1 VKNAPTAA
9 PVLRAAKRCRCRPVQ
24 SAPAAALALVRTP
37 ASVSRAGASLHRPLN
52 SHWINTMYRCAL
64 APLAVLCAAV
74 PAVVQAQAVQRN
86 FPQNALRGA
95 LVLQT
100 TSDATLNGQPVRLAP
115 GLRIRGQNNMLA
127 MTGPLL
133 GQKLLVNYT
142 LDTEGLLKDV
152 WILTPQEAANRPWP
166 TTPREA
172 QSWGFDPVAQVWV
185 KS

>member
-1 VKNAPTAA
+1 
-9 PVLRAAKRCRCRPVQ
+9 
-24 SAPAAALALVRTP
+24 
-37 ASVSRAGASLHRPLN
+37 
-52 SHWINTMYRCAL
+52 
-64 APLAVLCAAV
+64 
-74 PAVVQAQAVQRN
+74 
-86 FPQNALRGA
+86 
-95 LVLQT
+95 
-100 TSDATLNGQPVRLAP
+100 
-115 GLRIRGQNNMLA
+115 MLA

-133 GQKLLVNYT
+133 GQKLLVHYT

>member
-1 VKNAPTAA
+1 
-9 PVLRAAKRCRCRPVQ
+9 
-24 SAPAAALALVRTP
+24 
-37 ASVSRAGASLHRPLN
+37 VSRAGASLHRPSLN

-133 GQKLLVNYT
+133 GQKLLVHYT

-152 WILTPQEAANRPWP
+152 WILTPQEASNRPWP